1 MDRTG
6 AALMSAV
13 IDASFVASLILPD
26 EHNKK
31 SEEMLLLA
39 SQSDILAPALWPFE
53 VANLLIFAQRRKRIS
68 SALLPK
74 LSDAIDALPVMVE
87 SPLTS
92 RQRRDVIA
100 LANEQ
105 DLTAYDSAYLELAM
119 RSGSSLLTLDTKL
132 KRAAKIVGVEAL

>member
-1 MDRTG
+1 M
-6 AALMSAV
+6 LLS
-13 IDASFVASLILPD
+13 ASL
-26 EHNKK
+26 
-31 SEEMLLLA
+31 SE
-39 SQSDILAPALWPFE
+39 IVAPAFWPFE
-53 VANLLIFAQRRKRIS
+53 VANLLIFAQRRKRI
-68 SALLPK
+68 AVTLLPK

-119 RSGSSLLTLDTKL
+119 RLGSAMLTLDIKL
-132 KRAAKIVGVEAL
+132 KRAAKSVGVEVL

>member
-1 MDRTG
+1 
-6 AALMSAV
+6 MSSV
-13 IDASFVASLILPD
+13 IDVSFVASLILPD
-26 EHNKK
+26 EHNRK

-39 SQSDILAPALWPFE
+39 SQSDIFAPALWPFE

-68 SALLPK
+68 GALLPR

-105 DLTAYDSAYLELAM
+105 DLTAYDSGYLELAM

-132 KRAAKIVGVEAL
+132 KRAAKSVGVEAL